1 MVVTPGERPAEAKGN
16 AGGPDLDSADR
27 SKWPVREPA
36 LELSATAASI
46 PVVMRRSALESIYAH
61 GRENREI
68 EICGVLVGGGYVS
81 REGESGRPYLHVVGA
96 IRGEHA
102 GSQVAQV
109 TFTAETWQHIHTT
122 MDRDWPDERI
132 IGWYHTHPN
141 FGIFLSEMD
150 LFIHTSFF
158 GAADQLAFVYDAI
171 REEEGLFVWRNGAT
185 ERTAFLI
192 EPDRLTSE
200 ESTEAVTAI
209 DDDGISY
216 LPKTPDAEVARLV
229 REVEALRRWYRFSL
243 LLILALSVVSV
254 VLAAMQVS
262 GGGDRGQET
271 AAPRKA
277 VQRAKGN
284 DR

>member
-1 MVVTPGERPAEAKGN
+1 MVVTPGERPAEAKP
-16 AGGPDLDSADR
+16 APGGPDLDSADR

-36 LELSATAASI
+36 LQLAESAPSV
-46 PVVMRRSALESIYAH
+46 PVVVRRPALEAMYAH
-61 GRENREI
+61 GQENREI
-68 EICGVLVGGGYVS
+68 EICGVLVGGGYVTP
-81 REGESGRPYLHVVGA
+81 EGRPYLHVVGA

-122 MDRDWPDERI
+122 MDRDWPEERI

-158 GAADQLAFVYDAI
+158 GAPDQLAFVYDAI

-192 EPDRLTSE
+192 EPNRSSSAGSVAAAATDEGGITYLSE
-200 ESTEAVTAI
+200 A
-209 DDDGISY
+209 
-216 LPKTPDAEVARLV
+216 PNPDVARLV
-229 REVEALRRWYRFSL
+229 RELEALRRWKRLSL
-243 LLILALSVVSV
+243 LAILALLFVSFI
-254 VLAAMQVS
+254 LAVMQLS
-262 GGGDRGQET
+262 GGGQDSDDASPRTPSARVKGDDR
-271 AAPRKA
+271 
-277 VQRAKGN
+277 
-284 DR
+284 

>member
-1 MVVTPGERPAEAKGN
+1 MVVTPDERPAESKGTP
-16 AGGPDLDSADR
+16 GGPDLDSADR
-27 SKWPVREPA
+27 SKWPARELA
-36 LELSATAASI
+36 LELTANSASV
-46 PVVMRRSALESIYAH
+46 PVVIRRQALEAIYAH

-68 EICGVLVGGGYVS
+68 EICGVLVGGGHVAQQLD
-81 REGESGRPYLHVVGA
+81 GGRPFLYVVGA

-171 REEEGLFVWRNGAT
+171 REEEGLFVWRNGAS

-192 EPDRLTSE
+192 EPDKIS
-200 ESTEAVTAI
+200 SPVVAGAEAGEP
-209 DDDGISY
+209 GIRY
-216 LPKTPDAEVARLV
+216 LEKAPDADVARLV
-229 REVEALRRWYRFSL
+229 REVEALRKWYRLSL
-243 LLILALSVVSV
+243 LLILALSLVSF
-254 VLAAMQVS
+254 VLAVMQLS
-262 GGGDRGQET
+262 NGGGRESDDSTPRTSVERTQGDDR
-271 AAPRKA
+271 
-277 VQRAKGN
+277 
-284 DR
+284 

>member
-1 MVVTPGERPAEAKGN
+1 MVVTPGEPPAETKGN
-16 AGGPDLDSADR
+16 PGGPHLDSADR
-27 SKWPVREPA
+27 SKWQVREPA
-36 LELSATAASI
+36 LELSATASSI
-46 PVVMRRSALESIYAH
+46 PVVVRRSALEAIYSH

-81 REGESGRPYLHVVGA
+81 REGDEGRPYLHVVGS

-192 EPDRLTSE
+192 EPDRSLSRETSE
-200 ESTEAVTAI
+200 TEAS
-209 DDDGISY
+209 DEGGISY
-216 LPKTPDAEVARLV
+216 LPKTPDPEVARLV
-229 REVEALRRWYRFSL
+229 REVEALRQWYRLSL
-243 LLILALSVVSV
+243 LLILALSLVTV
-254 VLAAMQVS
+254 VLAVMQFS
-262 GGGDRGQET
+262 GRGDEDGDS
-271 AAPRKA
+271 AAPRTP
-277 VQRAKGN
+277 AKREQGD

>member
-1 MVVTPGERPAEAKGN
+1 MVVTPGERPAESKGTP
-16 AGGPDLDSADR
+16 GGPDLDSADR

-36 LELSATAASI
+36 LQLSETTPSV
-46 PVVMRRSALESIYAH
+46 PVVVRRSALEAIYAH
-61 GRENREI
+61 GQENREI
-68 EICGVLVGGGYVS
+68 EICGVLVGGGYVTP
-81 REGESGRPYLHVVGA
+81 EGRPYLHVVGA

-158 GAADQLAFVYDAI
+158 GSPDQLAFVYDAI
-171 REEEGLFVWRNGAT
+171 REEEGLFVWRSGAT
-185 ERTAFLI
+185 ERTTFLI
-192 EPDRLTSE
+192 EPDTTHSSE
-200 ESTEAVTAI
+200 SAGSSAT
-209 DDDGISY
+209 DDDGITY
-216 LPKTPDAEVARLV
+216 TAETPNPEVARLV
-229 REVEALRRWYRFSL
+229 REVEALRRWYRVSL
-243 LLILALSVVSV
+243 LLILALSFVSV
-254 VLAAMQVS
+254 ILAVMQLS
-262 GGGDRGQET
+262 NGGQNEAADDPPRTPAARVKGD
-271 AAPRKA
+271 
-277 VQRAKGN
+277 